1 LLATAATLLWGSSAC
16 ADESLSGDT
25 TDSMMERLIPRNQL
39 RSYGADDFPTFYR
52 WYAPIRVAVVSKDEN
67 ARAEVEQEVVGPL
80 LKAFHQITG
89 IDATLADGQS
99 RTNVL
104 LIVGENPRDD
114 FQFYAD
120 KIHEVTNDPDA
131 YSELISDVQSQAP
144 PCYRNWRFVEGVVET
159 AILYTPSPA
168 KDDALSRKCVAVNF
182 GVLVGL
188 VGKPSAGD
196 TITNT
201 GNHDILFTDGDK
213 AALRVLYR
221 EGIDT
226 RNHLSMGAIASLIHT
241 ILSR

>member
-1 LLATAATLLWGSSAC
+1 
-16 ADESLSGDT
+16 
-25 TDSMMERLIPRNQL
+25 MMERLIPRNQL
-39 RSYGADDFPTFYR
+39 LSYASDDFPTFYR
-52 WYAPIRVAVVSKDEN
+52 WYAPIRVAVVSKDGN
-67 ARAEVEQEVVGPL
+67 ARAEIEQEVVRPL
-80 LKAFHQITG
+80 LEEFHQITG

-104 LIVGENPRDD
+104 LIVGQSPRDD

-120 KIHEVTNDPDA
+120 RIQDVSNDPDA
-131 YSELISDVQSQAP
+131 YSELINDAQPQAP

-159 AILYTPSPA
+159 AILYSPSPS

-188 VGKPSAGD
+188 LGKPSVGD

-201 GNHDILFTDGDK
+201 RNADILFTDGDR

-226 RNHLSMGAIASLIHT
+226 RNHLSMGAIESLIQT